1 MYQNINKIYHAA
13 IYVRL
18 SKEDGDISSSVKL
31 ESNSISNQKA
41 LILDFLKDKKDIE
54 VVSVRVDDGYS
65 GSNFER
71 PAFQA
76 MLEDI
81 RRGIVDCVVVKD
93 LSRFGREYIDSGKY
107 IERLFPA
114 LGVRFIAINDNYD
127 SLKGK
132 NQADEIIIPFK
143 NLINDAYCRDISIK
157 IRSNLEIKRKK
168 GECVTPFVAFGYR
181 KTKTDKH
188 KLEIDPSAG
197 SVVQDI
203 FKMKLRG
210 MSQDAIANRLNEL
223 GILSPFEYKISS
235 GSRYET
241 GFRQKEQALW
251 SSVTVRRILENE
263 VYIGNLVQGKRT
275 TPNHKVKQTYVKP
288 EDDWIRIEKN
298 HEPLVSDRDF
308 EIVQRLLGMDTRT
321 SPDQKQV
328 YLLSGIAVKDLS
340 RLGRNY
346 VETSNYIERVFPFFH
361 VRFLAV
367 TDDFDSFREGVDLT
381 VPLKNIINEFYSKD
395 LAKKSSSAK
404 KALWK
409 KGKFTS
415 AWEPYGYR
423 KSEEDHHQL
432 IVDEE
437 AAEHLKSIF
446 SMYMDGRNYSDI
458 ARQLNKDGVLSPTLQ
473 RKFYKTGEKPL
484 PESKPWN
491 NYEVKRVLQDVHCTG
506 DSVFGKYQQSVFQG
520 NKQRNRPESE
530 WVHVKNT
537 HEGIIDRELFQQVQS
552 KIQEYT
558 EAYKK
563 KHQQN
568 NGAIRN
574 HNFYTGK
581 IWCGGCGN
589 RMTLSRERNGT
600 FFYICGANTNH
611 KSGGKQCKGHRVR
624 KEYVD
629 DDVLRLIQMHMKTV
643 LDTEKM
649 IQEMNAAS
657 KNQTQYLLLD
667 KEVGKLRRELSRI
680 SKRKSDLYE
689 DYSERLITEE
699 EYIQF
704 SRIYSN
710 EIENIKSRLDTVLAA
725 QVRYS
730 QDYHIEEGWGNV
742 IHTYMS
748 KRKLTKE
755 MADAFVDSI
764 IIHGKYDY
772 EIKLVYDDQFADL
785 QKLKKEKE
793 AQSR

>member
-18 SKEDGDISSSVKL
+18 SKEDGDISSSAKL

-81 RRGIVDCVVVKD
+81 RHGIVDCVVVKD

-157 IRSNLEIKRKK
+157 IRSNLEIKREK

-203 FKMKLRG
+203 FKMKLQG

-235 GSRYET
+235 GSHYKT

-328 YLLSGIAVKDLS
+328 SK
-340 RLGRNY
+340 
-346 VETSNYIERVFPFFH
+346 TSF
-361 VRFLAV
+361 
-367 TDDFDSFREGVDLT
+367 
-381 VPLKNIINEFYSKD
+381 
-395 LAKKSSSAK
+395 
-404 KALWK
+404 
-409 KGKFTS
+409 
-415 AWEPYGYR
+415 
-423 KSEEDHHQL
+423 
-432 IVDEE
+432 
-437 AAEHLKSIF
+437 
-446 SMYMDGRNYSDI
+446 
-458 ARQLNKDGVLSPTLQ
+458 
-473 RKFYKTGEKPL
+473 
-484 PESKPWN
+484 
-491 NYEVKRVLQDVHCTG
+491 
-506 DSVFGKYQQSVFQG
+506 
-520 NKQRNRPESE
+520 
-530 WVHVKNT
+530 
-537 HEGIIDRELFQQVQS
+537 
-552 KIQEYT
+552 
-558 EAYKK
+558 
-563 KHQQN
+563 
-568 NGAIRN
+568 
-574 HNFYTGK
+574 
-581 IWCGGCGN
+581 
-589 RMTLSRERNGT
+589 
-600 FFYICGANTNH
+600 
-611 KSGGKQCKGHRVR
+611 
-624 KEYVD
+624 
-629 DDVLRLIQMHMKTV
+629 
-643 LDTEKM
+643 
-649 IQEMNAAS
+649 
-657 KNQTQYLLLD
+657 
-667 KEVGKLRRELSRI
+667 I
-680 SKRKSDLYE
+680 SKRSLQVNRSVRKNNAF
-689 DYSERLITEE
+689 
-699 EYIQF
+699 F
-704 SRIYSN
+704 S
-710 EIENIKSRLDTVLAA
+710 L
-725 QVRYS
+725 
-730 QDYHIEEGWGNV
+730 
-742 IHTYMS
+742 
-748 KRKLTKE
+748 
-755 MADAFVDSI
+755 
-764 IIHGKYDY
+764 
-772 EIKLVYDDQFADL
+772 
-785 QKLKKEKE
+785 
-793 AQSR
+793 

>member
-18 SKEDGDISSSVKL
+18 SKEDGDISSSAKL

-114 LGVRFIAINDNYD
+114 LGVRFIAI
-127 SLKGK
+127 
-132 NQADEIIIPFK
+132 
-143 NLINDAYCRDISIK
+143 
-157 IRSNLEIKRKK
+157 
-168 GECVTPFVAFGYR
+168 
-181 KTKTDKH
+181 
-188 KLEIDPSAG
+188 
-197 SVVQDI
+197 
-203 FKMKLRG
+203 
-210 MSQDAIANRLNEL
+210 
-223 GILSPFEYKISS
+223 
-235 GSRYET
+235 
-241 GFRQKEQALW
+241 
-251 SSVTVRRILENE
+251 
-263 VYIGNLVQGKRT
+263 
-275 TPNHKVKQTYVKP
+275 
-288 EDDWIRIEKN
+288 
-298 HEPLVSDRDF
+298 
-308 EIVQRLLGMDTRT
+308 
-321 SPDQKQV
+321 
-328 YLLSGIAVKDLS
+328 
-340 RLGRNY
+340 
-346 VETSNYIERVFPFFH
+346 
-361 VRFLAV
+361 
-367 TDDFDSFREGVDLT
+367 
-381 VPLKNIINEFYSKD
+381 
-395 LAKKSSSAK
+395 
-404 KALWK
+404 
-409 KGKFTS
+409 
-415 AWEPYGYR
+415 
-423 KSEEDHHQL
+423 
-432 IVDEE
+432 
-437 AAEHLKSIF
+437 
-446 SMYMDGRNYSDI
+446 
-458 ARQLNKDGVLSPTLQ
+458 
-473 RKFYKTGEKPL
+473 
-484 PESKPWN
+484 
-491 NYEVKRVLQDVHCTG
+491 
-506 DSVFGKYQQSVFQG
+506 
-520 NKQRNRPESE
+520 
-530 WVHVKNT
+530 
-537 HEGIIDRELFQQVQS
+537 
-552 KIQEYT
+552 
-558 EAYKK
+558 
-563 KHQQN
+563 
-568 NGAIRN
+568 RN

-629 DDVLRLIQMHMKTV
+629 DDVLRLIQTHMKTV

-649 IQEMNAAS
+649 IQEMNTAS

-793 AQSR
+793 AQTR